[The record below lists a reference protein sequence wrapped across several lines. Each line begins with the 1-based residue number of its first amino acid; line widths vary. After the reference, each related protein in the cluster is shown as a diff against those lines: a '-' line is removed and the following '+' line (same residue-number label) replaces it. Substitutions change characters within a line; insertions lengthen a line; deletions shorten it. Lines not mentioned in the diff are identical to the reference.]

1 MIYQAA
7 RWRKKPGGG
16 RGAAGG
22 SADGGGAAALAMINR
37 AANKGDDITSGDSGL
52 VRACFLIILQCHLMA

>member
-52 VRACFLIILQCHLMA
+52 VRVFPMILQCHLMA